1 MIIVNYKE
9 KEKVRIL
16 ESIRKQI
23 SEYIEIRNKEKKDI
37 NKIESKRIES
47 EGLLANLINDQ
58 DK

>member
-47 EGLLANLINDQ
+47 ESLLANLINDQ